1 MTFLIICCIDIFE
14 KLLNNNGEEMALT
27 FEKIEIRNFLSFGNN
42 YQTMELNKKEFQLI
56 IGLNKDKGDS
66 SSNRSGVGKS
76 SITQAIHFALFG
88 KSIGNKIN
96 LPFLVNAINK
106 KNCEVKLYFS
116 RDDKHYIIHRG
127 RSPQF
132 LKFYVDGT
140 ELTDMAQGNNRD
152 TQEEINRVLG
162 FNEDIYNQII
172 CLTPTIDN
180 FLQQP
185 LQKQRTIIESVLG
198 VNQLTEKA
206 EQLKEKNKDLKLQIK
221 NEQFL
226 IEKTKNTNNAT
237 IENYKRQQAQMQ
249 SAYDKWEVSNDARK
263 KELAANIAEL
273 NKIDIEAEKKA
284 FKELQ
289 EYNQIVSENEE
300 KKQKV
305 MKMVQNIQNYQ
316 TEINTITETINK
328 LNAVNIVE
336 EEKIHTYNQQLAQEE
351 SEYKTKLLEHK
362 QNELKLKALN
372 KEFMSIGDRIKK
384 VETELENVS
393 KNICPTCGQEIGKE
407 ESEKLIK
414 QKQADKSL
422 LQENYHKT
430 DLEILELNHLVQSFE
445 VKTFDYK
452 TGYYKNYQDMVQHKF
467 NLEKLNSELERKNK
481 ELIDTLTEAQ
491 NPELKP
497 KPLPEV
503 KPTPHY
509 KKESEIIE
517 HNIRL
522 EQYISELNK
531 LNSDENVN
539 PYKLQ
544 LENLANPPL
553 IPIDEEP
560 VIQMEKELRH
570 SEILLKLLSSPDSYI
585 RKTIIDTNLQYLN
598 EKIKFY
604 LAKMNSL
611 HTVIFNNDMSVSI
624 WKAGVEYGHVST
636 GEESTVDYAMMFA
649 FRELWESLNFPVNL
663 MFIDE
668 KLDKAGLDTAGIEFL
683 VALLKEY
690 VAKNNKNLHL
700 VSHREELIKEND
712 DIFTVVMENGFT
724 NIEENE

>member
-1 MTFLIICCIDIFE
+1 
-14 KLLNNNGEEMALT
+14 MALT

-42 YQTMELNKKEFQLI
+42 IQTMMLNKKEFQLI

-76 SITQAIHFALFG
+76 TMIQAIHFALFG
-88 KSIGNKIN
+88 KSIGNRIN
-96 LPFLVNAINK
+96 LPMLVNSINK

-127 RSPQF
+127 RAPQF
-132 LKFYVDGT
+132 LKFYVDGQ

-172 CLTPTIDN
+172 CLSPAVDN

-185 LQKQRTIIESVLG
+185 LQKQRTIIESILG

-226 IEKTKNTNNAT
+226 IEKTKNTNTAT
-237 IENYKRQQAQMQ
+237 IDNYRKQQTQIKT
-249 SAYDKWEVSNDARK
+249 AYDKWENTNESRK
-263 KELAANIAEL
+263 KELINLITNL
-273 NKIDIEAEKKA
+273 NKIDIENEKKQ
-284 FKELQ
+284 FKDLQ
-289 EYNQIVSENEE
+289 EYNRITADNE
-300 KKQKV
+300 KKKQAV
-305 MKMVQNIQNYQ
+305 MGFVSKIQVLQ
-316 TEINTITETINK
+316 TDIATIKATIDN
-328 LNAVNIVE
+328 LNAVDIVNE
-336 EEKIHTYNQQLAQEE
+336 EEIHLYNQKLAEEE
-351 SEYKTKLLEHK
+351 SKYKTALLEHK
-362 QNELKLKALN
+362 QNELKLKTLN
-372 KEFMSIGDRIKK
+372 KEFLSVADKIKK
-384 VETELENVS
+384 IDTELENVA

-407 ESEKLIK
+407 ATAKLIE
-414 QKQADKSL
+414 QKQLDKKI
-422 LQENYHKT
+422 LQENYHKI
-430 DLEILELNHLVQSFE
+430 DVNILELNNLVQNFE
-445 VKTFDYK
+445 IKTFEYK
-452 TGYYKNYQDMVQHKF
+452 NGYYKNYQDMVQHKF
-467 NLEKLNSELERKNK
+467 NLEKLKDELNRKNN
-481 ELIDTLTEAQ
+481 ELIELLTKAQ
-491 NPELKP
+491 SSEYKPEV
-497 KPLPEV
+497 LPEI
-503 KPTPHY
+503 KPNPHY
-509 KKESEIIE
+509 KTEREIIE
-517 HNIRL
+517 HNLKL
-522 EQYISELNK
+522 EQYSNELAK
-531 LNSDENVN
+531 LNSVENVN
-539 PYKLQ
+539 PYKMQ

-560 VIQMEKELRH
+560 VIKMEKELRH

-624 WKAGVEYGHVST
+624 WKAGIEYGYVST
-636 GEESTVDYAMMFA
+636 GEESTVAFALLFA
-649 FRELWESLNFPVNL
+649 FRELWESLNFPINL
-663 MFIDE
+663 LMIDE
-668 KLDKAGLDTAGIEFL
+668 KLDRAGLDTAGIEFL

-690 VAKNNKNLHL
+690 VAKNNKNMHL

-712 DIFTVVMENGFT
+712 DIFTVIMENGFS
-724 NIEENE
+724 NIEDND